1 MTFNLVEPFKGNAL
15 HTHPAVEVFIAL
27 DGRWEIAWG
36 ERGAQSTV
44 LEPWDLVAVP
54 ADVRHSY
61 KNVESHTAQNI
72 MTILPGKASIVWA
85 PAVVSEARTHGAHCT
100 DDGVLVD
107 FWSKEQAEAN
117 QAAEEAEAGEEA
129 PPSAAAT
136 HHVPMS
142 DDAMM
147 RHVRRFSSGRP
158 LMVQTPHG
166 HLTARWAVL
175 RRGEAFDASTV
186 APTTDVLLVVLEGCA
201 QLTRGSECTGHAAR
215 LDSVRIPA
223 GTRRPAVRLSNTLP
237 EPVTLLVVE
246 SEMRGACTLF
256 DSRARCCLLLR

>member
-1 MTFNLVEPFKGNAL
+1 VRRPGSESRAALQKTARRSQCARNVTDVSLAFFDAAILDTYIPRCRRLTQLHFGRIVSNPDAAQAFSENVGYNMTFNLVEPFKGNAL

-100 DDGVLVD
+100 DDGVR
-107 FWSKEQAEAN
+107 SE
-117 QAAEEAEAGEEA
+117 
-129 PPSAAAT
+129 
-136 HHVPMS
+136 
-142 DDAMM
+142 
-147 RHVRRFSSGRP
+147 RHRP
-158 LMVQTPHG
+158 HTPQT
-166 HLTARWAVL
+166 
-175 RRGEAFDASTV
+175 
-186 APTTDVLLVVLEGCA
+186 
-201 QLTRGSECTGHAAR
+201 
-215 LDSVRIPA
+215 
-223 GTRRPAVRLSNTLP
+223 
-237 EPVTLLVVE
+237 
-246 SEMRGACTLF
+246 
-256 DSRARCCLLLR
+256 